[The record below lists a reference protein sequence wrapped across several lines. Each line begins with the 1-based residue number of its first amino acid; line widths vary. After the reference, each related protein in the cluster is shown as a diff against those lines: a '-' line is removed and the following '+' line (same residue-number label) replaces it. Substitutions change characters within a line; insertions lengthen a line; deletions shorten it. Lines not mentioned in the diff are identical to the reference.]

1 MAAFS
6 RFYEVSSLL
15 MFEIEEIANEGGGE
29 PVSTARLQCEPRS
42 RGASHSHRAP
52 DLAPSVEVGW
62 FFRSREA
69 ERNPQGC
76 IAECV
81 GGGSGCGLRVPRSA
95 GLLLG
100 RFPFPREKG
109 TEKGT

>member
-29 PVSTARLQCEPRS
+29 AVSAARLQCEPRS
-42 RGASHSHRAP
+42 RGASHTHRAP
-52 DLAPSVEVGW
+52 ELALSAEVGC
-62 FFRSREA
+62 FFCLREA

-76 IAECV
+76 VAECV
-81 GGGSGCGLRVPRSA
+81 GGGRGC
-95 GLLLG
+95 
-100 RFPFPREKG
+100 
-109 TEKGT
+109 